1 MAENLTQLQENIR
14 ACDKCRLCE
23 TRTHVV
29 FGEGNPRAT
38 LLFVGEGPGEWE
50 DKQGRPFV
58 GKAGQL
64 LDNMMAAIG
73 LKREEVYIANVVKC
87 RPPGNRD
94 PEPDEVAACIGH
106 LREQVRRIHPKII
119 VCLGRIAMREILHET
134 AGIMRMHGKVFYRTG
149 FYIIPTYHPSALLRN
164 PDLKREAWSDLKTV
178 RRILDEVNNEENTW
192 DLPAV
197 DGKPPKAWL

>member
-29 FGEGNPRAT
+29 FGEGNP
-38 LLFVGEGPGEWE
+38 PG
-50 DKQGRPFV
+50 DAAFRGRRPRRMGGQAGSSFV

-94 PEPDEVAACIGH
+94 PEPDEVAACIGY